1 MKLFLLAALSLSTS
15 SVYAHDCNKSTGY
28 STWCESLGECIREW
42 ETTCPP
48 LAGGDSDKHGCT
60 PSAGYTWCKAKN
72 KCIRSW
78 EESCDTPSDCT
89 GLGKAAATR
98 IAQEFCGHSF
108 GSHKDP
114 KSSSSCRAQAT
125 DVCKAN
131 IDAAKKYQCS
141 NLYESTTDYKMMQDK
156 CEGLV
161 KRWTPNSNGLR
172 GAFTQFLTDLAVSE
186 EEDPMSTSVDTETGE
201 SLSSDSSVD
210 TETEE
215 SLTFV
220 DEE

>member
-1 MKLFLLAALSLSTS
+1 MKLFLLTALSLSTT
-15 SVYAHDCNKSTGY
+15 SVYEHNCNKSTGY
-28 STWCESLGECIREW
+28 SAWTWCKSLGKCIREW

-48 LAGGDSDKHGCT
+48 LDGGDSNKHGCT

-108 GSHKDP
+108 GSQKDP
-114 KSSSSCRAQAT
+114 KSSSSCRAQAA

-131 IDAAKKYQCS
+131 IDAVKEYQCS
-141 NLYESTTDYKMMQDK
+141 YTYESTTDYKKMQDK
-156 CEGLV
+156 CLV
-161 KRWTPNSNGLR
+161 KR
-172 GAFTQFLTDLAVSE
+172 
-186 EEDPMSTSVDTETGE
+186 
-201 SLSSDSSVD
+201 
-210 TETEE
+210 
-215 SLTFV
+215 
-220 DEE
+220 